1 MTNTGGKNEHLHIV
15 IGSEFGLNKLGEELR
30 HTYLP
35 MSRTL
40 KQVLIVAV
48 NHVMFKLTYL
58 NDVCILTEDI
68 RKKVKLYTEVDV
80 KVYLETP

>member
-1 MTNTGGKNEHLHIV
+1 MASTERSEHHHVV
-15 IGSEFGLNKLGEELR
+15 IGSEFGLNRLGEELR

-40 KQVLIVAV
+40 RQVLIVAV
-48 NHVMFKLTYL
+48 NHVMFRLTYI

-68 RKKVKLYTEVDV
+68 RKKVRLYKEVDV